1 MNKEVFL
8 MFNKEY
14 LKGNDYIINLI
25 KRDNIEEKL
34 AGHHVPEEL
43 VKAFIT
49 TLNECEFA
57 RFAPGNQNEAM
68 DKIYSS
74 AIDVI
79 SKMENIIK
87 R

>member
-1 MNKEVFL
+1 MSDKLNIPVSLLSK
-8 MFNKEY
+8 
-14 LKGNDYIINLI
+14 
-25 KRDNIEEKL
+25 DNIEEKL